1 MKKILFI
8 SLIIISGSNN
18 LLLSWDSTAAKFYP
32 LAVGNKWSYTKKIYS
47 PPMNCFSPMSQYVFV
62 LSITGDTVIS
72 GHKYFRFSDGNL
84 VRIDSNSMNVYK
96 RIGEM
101 ECITDSLLARKNDM
115 VQTCQFFIMVT
126 DTNEVFFAGE
136 NRRTKAVSIPGY
148 RRQIMFGIGLYFDG
162 GCELNSGVTDVL
174 NGCIINGIQYGEM
187 MTFSISG
194 IVRYQDNNQP
204 VTSGK
209 VKALKLDRQTR
220 QIVTLDSA
228 IIQPDG
234 SYVLPGVPTDS
245 TDIMA
250 FQDDE
255 ETADFVPTYY
265 PSTINWQN
273 SNTLY
278 PTTNLTD
285 INIGV
290 YRNNMMSG
298 NKQVSGYIYSSTFLD
313 AIAPLK
319 DAYIY
324 IRTAGSYRAYSRS
337 LSSGYYSMDN
347 LEDGTYH
354 LYVERLGYNSA
365 SQVIKIN
372 NSSQDNISFTLSFYF
387 TGVMLQNNH
396 IPSSYSLFQNYPN
409 PFNPVTNI
417 RFSIPNSGFVKLAVF
432 DMLGREAE
440 TLVNGSLNP
449 GTYNADWDASGY
461 SSGVYFYR
469 LDAEDYSEV
478 KKMVLVK

>member
-1 MKKILFI
+1 
-8 SLIIISGSNN
+8 
-18 LLLSWDSTAAKFYP
+18 
-32 LAVGNKWSYTKKIYS
+32 
-47 PPMNCFSPMSQYVFV
+47 
-62 LSITGDTVIS
+62 
-72 GHKYFRFSDGNL
+72 
-84 VRIDSNSMNVYK
+84 
-96 RIGEM
+96 
-101 ECITDSLLARKNDM
+101 
-115 VQTCQFFIMVT
+115 
-126 DTNEVFFAGE
+126 
-136 NRRTKAVSIPGY
+136 
-148 RRQIMFGIGLYFDG
+148 
-162 GCELNSGVTDVL
+162 
-174 NGCIINGIQYGEM
+174 
-187 MTFSISG
+187 
-194 IVRYQDNNQP
+194 
-204 VTSGK
+204 
-209 VKALKLDRQTR
+209 
-220 QIVTLDSA
+220 
-228 IIQPDG
+228 
-234 SYVLPGVPTDS
+234 
-245 TDIMA
+245 
-250 FQDDE
+250 
-255 ETADFVPTYY
+255 
-265 PSTINWQN
+265 
-273 SNTLY
+273 
-278 PTTNLTD
+278 
-285 INIGV
+285 
-290 YRNNMMSG
+290 MSG